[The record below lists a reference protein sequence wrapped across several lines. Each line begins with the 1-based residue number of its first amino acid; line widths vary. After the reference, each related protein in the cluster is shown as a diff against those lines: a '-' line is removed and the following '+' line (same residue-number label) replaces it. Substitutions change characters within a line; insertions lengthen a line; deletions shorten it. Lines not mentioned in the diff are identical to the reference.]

1 MKQKMTIEKLIRD
14 GILDIREGKA
24 PEEKKKKKKQ
34 LHLNIP
40 RIDTLFRYLKGPFI
54 PSPLVT
60 EIKAV
65 AELIR
70 NMFLLGV
77 AGGLSLSL
85 LLLLY
90 PFKMD
95 IPIVGLIKSNLALE
109 VIIVVFGSGALLYI
123 IYDFIELL
131 KKEKKK
137 VER

>member
-1 MKQKMTIEKLIRD
+1 LKQKKTTIEQLIRD

-24 PEEKKKKKKQ
+24 PEEQKTKKKQ

-40 RIDTLFRYLKGPFI
+40 KINKLFRNLKGPFI
-54 PSPLVT
+54 PVPLVK
-60 EIKAV
+60 EIKAI

-90 PFKMD
+90 PFNKD
-95 IPIVGLIKSNLALE
+95 IPIIGLIKSNLELE
-109 VIIVVFGSGALLYI
+109 VIILVFGSGALLYI

-131 KKEKKK
+131 RKKK